1 MSSFSQALKMTE
13 TAGYCD
19 AVLVLYTKVAHK
31 RKLRVLKKVAVD
43 SGDSIEALEALRD
56 DLQTPVIDP

>member
-1 MSSFSQALKMTE
+1 MTE